1 MPSLLRLFRDQ
12 QLGVGEIIP
21 LPSDQAHYV
30 RQVMRRKAGDQVEL
44 FNGRDGGFLGGVIEA
59 SKRVVTISLKEQIRP
74 PANDFPLTLC
84 FAVVKRGPVE
94 MMVQK
99 ATELGV
105 TALQPMVTA
114 RTTAK
119 NLNPERL
126 TAIAIEAAEQ
136 CERVSV
142 PALADPSALEALLA
156 KSEGPLIFADEA
168 GDDPNEQW
176 GGPAGHALPLLEALR
191 GFSAP
196 SSTSLACATLFIGP
210 EGGFSPEE
218 RAVLR
223 DHARV
228 VPVRLGPR
236 ILRADTAAIAALAL
250 IQAAI
255 GDWRRGQG

>member
-1 MPSLLRLFRDQ
+1 MPSVLRLFYDHP
-12 QLGVGEIIP
+12 LDVEAVVP
-21 LPSDQAHYV
+21 LPADQAHYV
-30 RQVMRRKAGDQVEL
+30 RQVMRRKPGDYVEL
-44 FNGRDGGFLGGVIEA
+44 FNGRDGGFLGEIVEA
-59 SKRVVTISLKEQIRP
+59 SKKLVTISVSEQIRV
-74 PANDFPLTLC
+74 PANDFPLSLC

-105 TALQPMVTA
+105 TRVQPMVTA

-142 PALADPSALEALLA
+142 PVLGEPARLEAVIEAA
-156 KSEGPLIFADEA
+156 KGIIIFADEA
-168 GDDPNEQW
+168 GDDPQRQW
-176 GGPAGHALPLLEALR
+176 GGPEGHAPPLIRALS
-191 GFSAP
+191 GIKTPVSAAN
-196 SSTSLACATLFIGP
+196 LLIGP

-218 RAVLR
+218 RALLR
-223 DHARV
+223 GHEGV
-228 VPVRLGPR
+228 VPVSLGPR

-255 GDWRRGQG
+255 GDWRCDQA